1 MVHGMRKSA
10 SPSKSAATPTHEPAL
25 RVLLVD
31 DDPDRALSV
40 RAALAVAGFDVIS
53 HLPNPLDLYDA
64 VKVFAPDVVIVDTE
78 SPSRDALEH
87 IALVSRDAPKPVV
100 MFASDASSDAIR
112 NAVRAGV
119 SAYVVDG
126 LAPERL
132 QPILRVAVERF
143 EAEQSLREELAETKT
158 ALKERK
164 LVERAK
170 GLIMKREKVD
180 EEEAFRLLRKFAM
193 DKGFRMGEASQ
204 RMIDILSALG

>member
-1 MVHGMRKSA
+1 MR
-10 SPSKSAATPTHEPAL
+10 SKSRPAESGKSSEPAL

-31 DDPDRALSV
+31 DDPDRAQAV
-40 RAALAVAGFDVIS
+40 RAALAIAGFDVIS

-64 VKVFAPDVVIVDTE
+64 VKAFAPDVVIVDTE

-170 GLIMKREKVD
+170 GLIMKRERVD

-204 RMIDILSALG
+204 RMIDILTALG